1 MGLPAGS
8 GSPGHH
14 RMHDLPGAQAPGS
27 AWAKCAGS
35 SAHPTQADT
44 IRAVANPTTPAF
56 IAGIILLGGFAWYLE
71 NCAIVLRLAGA
82 AVGGPWRVASSG
94 PVLNQGMLSLPE
106 ISDRLEIQQLLV
118 DYSTAIDQ
126 RRFDDLDKVFTP
138 DAYIDY
144 RALGGIDGR
153 YPEVKEWLSKVLPS
167 FPVYAHMLGN
177 FSVRIDGDTASS
189 RVICFN
195 PMVLPGDKDQVLFCG
210 LWYDDEFVRTPEGWR
225 MTRRVES
232 KVFQK
237 VM

>member
-1 MGLPAGS
+1 
-8 GSPGHH
+8 
-14 RMHDLPGAQAPGS
+14 
-27 AWAKCAGS
+27 
-35 SAHPTQADT
+35 
-44 IRAVANPTTPAF
+44 
-56 IAGIILLGGFAWYLE
+56 
-71 NCAIVLRLAGA
+71 
-82 AVGGPWRVASSG
+82 
-94 PVLNQGMLSLPE
+94 MLSLEE

-144 RALGGIDGR
+144 TALGGIEGH
-153 YPEVKEWLSKVLPS
+153 YPEVKEWLAQVLPNT

-177 FSVRIDGDTASS
+177 FSVRVDGDTASS

-195 PMVLPGDKDQVLFCG
+195 PMVLGGDTGQVLFCG

-225 MTRRVES
+225 MTRRVEA